1 MNKTTLLSVA
11 AAIALPIWALTLFT
25 GCESADSH
33 SIDVYPAWAD
43 VSHVNQ
49 SVVLSA
55 RGWSDYSWGLSDY
68 SIGYLTSTHGE
79 SVTYVAKTVT
89 TTEKIQTVTVKASG
103 IAGIASPSN
112 TTSSA
117 STVYTGTARI
127 RHLNK

>member
-1 MNKTTLLSVA
+1 MKKTTLLSVA
-11 AAIALPIWALTLFT
+11 AAIALPIWALMLFT

-33 SIDVYPAWAD
+33 SIDVYPASAD

-55 RGWSDYSWGLSDY
+55 RGWSDYRWDLSDP

-103 IAGIASPSN
+103 IAGVAG
-112 TTSSA
+112 SSSTN
-117 STVYTGTARI
+117 STVYTGTAQI